1 MFETCKK
8 QYERKIERGLLTT
21 EYVEKQKVYIGIFLM
36 NELLKQEEYQEV
48 LETLTGNVKVENK
61 EVVSQ

>member
-8 QYERKIERGLLTT
+8 QYERKIERGILTT

-36 NELLKQEEYQEV
+36 NELLTQEQYQEV
-48 LETLTGNVKVENK
+48 LEVLTVNIKVEDK

>member
-8 QYERKIERGLLTT
+8 QYEGKIERGLLTN

-36 NELLKQEEYQEV
+36 NELLTQEQYQEV
-48 LETLTGNVKVENK
+48 LEILTANVKVENT
-61 EVVSQ
+61 VV

>member
-8 QYERKIERGLLTT
+8 QYERKIERGLLTN

-36 NELLKQEEYQEV
+36 NELLIQEQYQEI
-48 LETLTGNVKVENK
+48 LELLTVNVKAEDK
-61 EVVSQ
+61 EI

>member
-8 QYERKIERGLLTT
+8 QYERKIERGLLTN

-36 NELLKQEEYQEV
+36 NELLIQEQYQEI
-48 LETLTGNVKVENK
+48 LELLTVNVKAGDK
-61 EVVSQ
+61 EV

>member
-36 NELLKQEEYQEV
+36 NELIKQEEYQEV